1 MSASPNNP
9 GLGSVTPTQ
18 AAPLGISS
26 SISNPSISNPIS
38 NPSISNPT
46 ISNPTISNPSIS
58 SLPRPDHQALE
69 TLLALSSLHEQIRE
83 RRDQELSK
91 GARLTSVDG
100 WQLKQFVHDEVLQLV
115 ADRALTVTGAD
126 GVAVAMVEGSGI
138 VCRASAGKITPER
151 GARLDPHS
159 GFSGACLRGGQV
171 VRCDDSELDS
181 RVNPQACQR
190 LGARSMVAVPLSAPQ
205 AIVGIMEAFSSE
217 AFGFND
223 CDVRCLTLLAAL
235 IMDAMNPEEEDRFSE
250 MSQRVVGDTTKIA
263 SVAKTPAEAA
273 PPVSPLRIDAKNS
286 VENKLPES
294 TPHIKIA
301 ALRQEP
307 ATQIKKQDARLVLF
321 SELENSDDSRP
332 GLKVVLL
339 CVALALALGIGLWS
353 QIRHNREVNSAS
365 RTEITPLATSQIAQE
380 PSAADAPAAQT
391 DWNASAAALVQARL
405 LHPGVTGIRHWA
417 SASSSTV
424 VIDLEDQVQYEAH
437 RLANPERIYFDLLDT
452 KLAHA
457 LSGKTIDV
465 GDPLLQRIRIAQPT
479 QNVTRVV
486 LDTKNASNYS
496 VSLEPSPYRLVVEV
510 GRLGSTLGP
519 KAKVDLFGS
528 ENRVAASLNTATP
541 REVKAEPTPSVDHRG
556 IATSAVT
563 PPPKLKTGPQNTLA
577 SSAPS
582 LSIVLDAGHG
592 GWDLGTVGRRGLLEK
607 DLVLDIVQRLGG
619 LLQQRLNANVIYTR
633 QGDSYV
639 PLERRA
645 EIANL
650 SQAKLFISIHAN
662 YSDSASARGVETYYT
677 NTYSSVRARPAG
689 TDGEALL
696 QNVDWT
702 RVDIRE
708 KVQESRH
715 FADCVQQA
723 LYGTIA
729 SKNPGIPNRGVKE
742 AQYVVLTGTS
752 MPAILAEVS
761 FVSSPTDESELLN
774 EAYRQRIA
782 EALYKGIARYHDT
795 PRRATI
801 AGLVGK
807 TQ

>member
-9 GLGSVTPTQ
+9 GLGSVNPAQ
-18 AAPLGISS
+18 AAPLGVSS
-26 SISNPSISNPIS
+26 SISSPSISDP
-38 NPSISNPT
+38 
-46 ISNPTISNPSIS
+46 
-58 SLPRPDHQALE
+58 PRPDHHDLE
-69 TLLALSSLHEQIRE
+69 TLLALSSLHEQILE

-100 WQLKQFVHDEVLQLV
+100 WELKQFVHDEVLQLV
-115 ADRALTVTGAD
+115 ADRALMVTGAD
-126 GVAVAMVEGSGI
+126 GVAVALVEGTGI

-159 GFSGACLRGGQV
+159 GFSGACLRNGV
-171 VRCDDSELDS
+171 VVKCDDSELDS

-217 AFGFND
+217 PFGFND
-223 CDVRCLTLLAAL
+223 CDVRCLTLLGAL
-235 IMDAMNPEEEDRFSE
+235 ILDAMNPEDENLLSE
-250 MSQRVVGDTTKIA
+250 MSHRVVGDATRIS
-263 SVAKTPAEAA
+263 SVAKTAGEAD
-273 PPVSPLRIDAKNS
+273 PHVSPSRAETKNS
-286 VENKLPES
+286 VVDKFAEATPEIHMA
-294 TPHIKIA
+294 PA
-301 ALRQEP
+301 RQGQ
-307 ATQIKKQDARLVLF
+307 ATTKKQDARLVLF
-321 SELENSDDSRP
+321 SELENSEDSRP

-339 CVALALALGIGLWS
+339 CVALAIALGIGLWS
-353 QIRHNREVNSAS
+353 QISHSRKVNAAA
-365 RTEITPLATSQIAQE
+365 RIETTPVATSQIAQE
-380 PSAADAPAAQT
+380 PPPADASVAQP
-391 DWNASAAALVQARL
+391 DWNASAAALVQERL
-405 LHPGVTGIRHWA
+405 LHPEVTGIRHWA
-417 SASSSTV
+417 SANSSTV

-510 GRLGSTLGP
+510 GKLGSTLGP
-519 KAKVDLFGS
+519 KRKWICSDRKIVS
-528 ENRVAASLNTATP
+528 KPSLKTQTP
-541 REVKAEPTPSVDHRG
+541 PEVKTELLQPADHPG
-556 IATSAVT
+556 IATSAVSPLPKVKT
-563 PPPKLKTGPQNTLA
+563 APPDTLA
-577 SSAPS
+577 SPAPS
-582 LSIVLDAGHG
+582 FSIVLDAGHG

-619 LLQQRLNANVIYTR
+619 LLQQRLNANVVYTR

-689 TDGEALL
+689 DAEVAL
-696 QNVDWT
+696 QSVDWT

-729 SKNPGIPNRGVKE
+729 AKNPGIPNRGVKE

-761 FVSSPTDESELLN
+761 FVSSPADESELLN

-782 EALYKGIARYHDT
+782 EALYKGIARYHET
-795 PRRATI
+795 SPRHATI
-801 AGLVGK
+801 AGLVAK
-807 TQ
+807 TP

>member
-1 MSASPNNP
+1 M
-9 GLGSVTPTQ
+9 
-18 AAPLGISS
+18 GISS
-26 SISNPSISNPIS
+26 PVSNPSISNPSIS
-38 NPSISNPT
+38 
-46 ISNPTISNPSIS
+46 IS
-58 SLPRPDHQALE
+58 SPPRPDHQALE

-115 ADRALTVTGAD
+115 ADRALMVTGAD
-126 GVAVAMVEGSGI
+126 GVAVALVEGTGI

-159 GFSGACLRGGQV
+159 GFSGACLRNGQV

-181 RVNPQACQR
+181 RVNAQACQR

-217 AFGFND
+217 PFGFND

-235 IMDAMNPEEEDRFSE
+235 IMDAMNPEEENRFSE
-250 MSQRVVGDTTKIA
+250 MSQRAVGDIA
-263 SVAKTPAEAA
+263 SVAKTAAEVA
-273 PPVSPLRIDAKNS
+273 PPVSPLRIEAKNS
-286 VENKLPES
+286 VLDKPAEA
-294 TPHIKIA
+294 TPQIQIA
-301 ALRQEP
+301 PSRQEP
-307 ATQIKKQDARLVLF
+307 AITTKKQGARLVLF
-321 SELENSDDSRP
+321 SELENSEDSRP

-339 CVALALALGIGLWS
+339 CVALAVALGIGLWS
-353 QIRHNREVNSAS
+353 QISRTRKVDAAS
-365 RTEITPLATSQIAQE
+365 RTAITPVAPSQIAQE
-380 PSAADAPAAQT
+380 PPAADASTPQS

-405 LHPGVTGIRHWA
+405 LHPEVTGIRHWS
-417 SASSSTV
+417 SANSSTV

-510 GRLGSTLGP
+510 GKLGSTLGP
-519 KAKVDLFGS
+519 KAKMDLFGS
-528 ENRVAASLNTATP
+528 ENRVEATLKTGTP
-541 REVKAEPTPSVDHRG
+541 HEVKTELAPSVNHPG
-556 IATSAVT
+556 VATSAVA
-563 PPPKLKTGPQNTLA
+563 PLPKVKTGPPDSLV
-577 SSAPS
+577 SPAPS

-607 DLVLDIVQRLGG
+607 DLVLDIVRRLGG
-619 LLQQRLNANVIYTR
+619 LLQQRLNANVVYTR
-633 QGDSYV
+633 EGDSYV

-677 NTYSSVRARPAG
+677 NTYSSVRARPADAE
-689 TDGEALL
+689 TPI

-729 SKNPGIPNRGVKE
+729 AKNPGIPNRGVKE

-774 EAYRQRIA
+774 DAYRQRIA
-782 EALYKGIARYHDT
+782 EALYKGIARYHET
-795 PRRATI
+795 PRHATI

>member
-9 GLGSVTPTQ
+9 GLGSANPTQ
-18 AAPLGISS
+18 VASLGISS
-26 SISNPSISNPIS
+26 SNSNPSISNPSISNF
-38 NPSISNPT
+38 
-46 ISNPTISNPSIS
+46 
-58 SLPRPDHQALE
+58 PRPDHHDLE
-69 TLLALSSLHEQIRE
+69 TLLALSSLHEQIRQ

-100 WQLKQFVHDEVLQLV
+100 WELKQFVHDEVLQLV
-115 ADRALTVTGAD
+115 ADRALMVTGAD
-126 GVAVAMVEGSGI
+126 GVAVALVEGTGI
-138 VCRASAGKITPER
+138 VCRASAGKIAPER

-159 GFSGACLRGGQV
+159 GFSGACLRNGEV

-217 AFGFND
+217 PFGFND

-235 IMDAMNPEEEDRFSE
+235 ILDAMNPAEEDLLSE
-250 MSQRVVGDTTKIA
+250 MSQRVVGNTTRISSGA
-263 SVAKTPAEAA
+263 ETAAEVAPHI
-273 PPVSPLRIDAKNS
+273 SLSRIEAKNT
-286 VENKLPES
+286 VADKLSEATS
-294 TPHIKIA
+294 QVQMAQT
-301 ALRQEP
+301 RQEP
-307 ATQIKKQDARLVLF
+307 AITTKKQDARLVLF

-339 CVALALALGIGLWS
+339 LAALAVALGIGLWS
-353 QIRHNREVNSAS
+353 QIRHSREVNAAS
-365 RTEITPLATSQIAQE
+365 RTEITPVATSQVAQD
-380 PSAADAPAAQT
+380 PPAAEVSAPQP
-391 DWNASAAALVQARL
+391 DWNAAAAALVQARL
-405 LHPGVTGIRHWA
+405 LHPEVTGIRHWS

-452 KLAHA
+452 KLAHE

-465 GDPLLQRIRIAQPT
+465 GDPLLQRIRIAQPKD
-479 QNVTRVV
+479 NVTRVV

-519 KAKVDLFGS
+519 KAKVDLFGPR
-528 ENRVAASLNTATP
+528 NRVEAALNTLAP
-541 REVKAEPTPSVDHRG
+541 REVKTERGQLAITPM
-556 IATSAVT
+556 
-563 PPPKLKTGPQNTLA
+563 PKVKTGPPNA
-577 SSAPS
+577 FVSPAPG

-619 LLQQRLNANVIYTR
+619 LLQQRLNANVVYTR

-639 PLERRA
+639 PLEKRA

-677 NTYSSVRARPAG
+677 NTYSSVRARPTGPDA
-689 TDGEALL
+689 EVSL

-723 LYGTIA
+723 LYGTVA
-729 SKNPGIPNRGVKE
+729 AKNPGIPNRGVKE

-761 FVSSPTDESELLN
+761 FVSSPTDEGELLN
-774 EAYRQRIA
+774 DAYRQRIA
-782 EALYKGIARYHDT
+782 EALYKGIARYHET
-795 PRRATI
+795 PRHATI
-801 AGLVGK
+801 AGLVAK
-807 TQ
+807 TDTR

>member
-1 MSASPNNP
+1 V
-9 GLGSVTPTQ
+9 G
-18 AAPLGISS
+18 PLEISS
-26 SISNPSISNPIS
+26 SVSKPPVSNPIS
-38 NPSISNPT
+38 I
-46 ISNPTISNPSIS
+46 
-58 SLPRPDHQALE
+58 LPRPDHQALE

-100 WQLKQFVHDEVLQLV
+100 WELKQFVHDEVLQLV
-115 ADRALTVTGAD
+115 ADRALMVTGAD
-126 GVAVAMVEGSGI
+126 GVAVALVEGTGI
-138 VCRASAGKITPER
+138 VCRASAGKTAPER

-159 GFSGACLRGGQV
+159 GFSGACLRNGVV

-205 AIVGIMEAFSSE
+205 AVVGIMEAFSSE
-217 AFGFND
+217 PFGFND

-235 IMDAMNPEEEDRFSE
+235 IMDAMNPEEENRFSE
-250 MSQRVVGDTTKIA
+250 MSQCVVGDATVASEPKIKVE
-263 SVAKTPAEAA
+263 VAPHT
-273 PPVSPLRIDAKNS
+273 SPLRIDAKNS
-286 VENKLPES
+286 VADKLAEA
-294 TPHIKIA
+294 TTQLQIA
-301 ALRQEP
+301 PSRQEP
-307 ATQIKKQDARLVLF
+307 AITTKKQGAKLVLF
-321 SELENSDDSRP
+321 SELENSEDSRP
-332 GLKVVLL
+332 GQKVVLL
-339 CVALALALGIGLWS
+339 CVALAVALGIGLWS
-353 QIRHNREVNSAS
+353 QIRHSREVKAAS
-365 RTEITPLATSQIAQE
+365 RNEITPVAAIQMAQ
-380 PSAADAPAAQT
+380 DPAAAEISAPQT

-405 LHPGVTGIRHWA
+405 LHPEVTGIRHWA

-510 GRLGSTLGP
+510 GKLGSTLGP
-519 KAKVDLFGS
+519 KAKLDLFGS
-528 ENRVAASLNTATP
+528 ENRVEASLKTGTP
-541 REVKAEPTPSVDHRG
+541 REVKTEPLQPEDHRG
-556 IATSAVT
+556 IATSAAA
-563 PPPKLKTGPQNTLA
+563 PQPKLKTLAPNTLA
-577 SSAPS
+577 SSPSS

-689 TDGEALL
+689 ADAEVPL

-729 SKNPGIPNRGVKE
+729 AKNPGIPNRGVKE

-761 FVSSPTDESELLN
+761 FVSSPTDESELLS

-782 EALYKGIARYHDT
+782 EALYKGIARYHEL

-807 TQ
+807 SQ

>member
-1 MSASPNNP
+1 MGMSS
-9 GLGSVTPTQ
+9 
-18 AAPLGISS
+18 
-26 SISNPSISNPIS
+26 PIS
-38 NPSISNPT
+38 NPSISSPP
-46 ISNPTISNPSIS
+46 ISNSSVSN
-58 SLPRPDHQALE
+58 LTRPDHHDLE

-126 GVAVAMVEGSGI
+126 GVAVALVEGTGI

-159 GFSGACLRGGQV
+159 GFSGACLRNGQV
-171 VRCDDSELDS
+171 VRCDDSELDG
-181 RVNPQACQR
+181 RVNAQACQR

-217 AFGFND
+217 PFGFND

-235 IMDAMNPEEEDRFSE
+235 ILDAMNPEEENLLSE
-250 MSQRVVGDTTKIA
+250 MSQRVVGDATRIA
-263 SVAKTPAEAA
+263 SVTEVA
-273 PPVSPLRIDAKNS
+273 PHVSPSRTEAKNS
-286 VENKLPES
+286 VVDKVAEATAQIQI
-294 TPHIKIA
+294 TPT
-301 ALRQEP
+301 RQEP
-307 ATQIKKQDARLVLF
+307 AVTTRKQDAKLVLF

-339 CVALALALGIGLWS
+339 CVALAIALGIGLWA
-353 QIRHNREVNSAS
+353 QIRHSREVKAAS
-365 RTEITPLATSQIAQE
+365 RNEITPVATSQIAQD
-380 PSAADAPAAQT
+380 PPAAEVSAPQP

-405 LHPGVTGIRHWA
+405 LHPEVTGIRHWS

-452 KLAHA
+452 KLAHE

-496 VSLEPSPYRLVVEV
+496 VSLEASPYRLVVEV
-510 GRLGSTLGP
+510 GKLGSTLGP
-519 KAKVDLFGS
+519 QAKMDLFGP
-528 ENRVAASLNTATP
+528 ENRVEATLKTGTP
-541 REVKAEPTPSVDHRG
+541 HEIKTEPTPSVNHPG
-556 IATSAVT
+556 VATSAVA
-563 PPPKLKTGPQNTLA
+563 PLPKVKTGPPDSLV
-577 SSAPS
+577 SPAPS

-619 LLQQRLNANVIYTR
+619 LLQQRLNANVVYTR
-633 QGDSYV
+633 EGDSYV

-677 NTYSSVRARPAG
+677 NTYSSVRARPADAE
-689 TDGEALL
+689 TSI

-729 SKNPGIPNRGVKE
+729 AKNPGIPNRGVKE

-761 FVSSPTDESELLN
+761 FVSSPTDEGELLS
-774 EAYRQRIA
+774 EPYRQRIA
-782 EALYKGIARYHDT
+782 EALYKGIARYHET
-795 PRRATI
+795 PRHATI
-801 AGLVGK
+801 ASLVGK

>member
-1 MSASPNNP
+1 VSASPNNP
-9 GLGSVTPTQ
+9 GLGSVDPTQ
-18 AAPLGISS
+18 VASLGIASPIS
-26 SISNPSISNPIS
+26 DPSVSNPSVSNTPIS
-38 NPSISNPT
+38 NPSISNSS
-46 ISNPTISNPSIS
+46 ISN
-58 SLPRPDHQALE
+58 LPRPDHHDLE

-100 WQLKQFVHDEVLQLV
+100 WELKQFVHDEVLQLV
-115 ADRALTVTGAD
+115 ADRALMVTGAD
-126 GVAVAMVEGSGI
+126 GVAVALVEGTGI

-159 GFSGACLRGGQV
+159 GFSGACLRNGV
-171 VRCDDSELDS
+171 VVKCDDSELDS

-217 AFGFND
+217 PFGFND

-235 IMDAMNPEEEDRFSE
+235 ILDAMNPAEEDLLSE
-250 MSQRVVGDTTKIA
+250 MSHRVVGGATKIA
-263 SVAKTPAEAA
+263 SVAKTAAEVA
-273 PPVSPLRIDAKNS
+273 PHALRAEAKNS
-286 VENKLPES
+286 IEDKLAES
-294 TPHIKIA
+294 APQIQIA
-301 ALRQEP
+301 PARQE
-307 ATQIKKQDARLVLF
+307 AVTQTKKQDARLVLF

-339 CVALALALGIGLWS
+339 LVAVAVALGIGLWS
-353 QIRHNREVNSAS
+353 QIRHSREVSATS
-365 RTEITPLATSQIAQE
+365 RTEITPVATNQIAQD
-380 PSAADAPAAQT
+380 PMAAVVSATQP

-417 SASSSTV
+417 SANSSTV
-424 VIDLEDQVQYEAH
+424 VIELEDQVQYEAH

-452 KLAHA
+452 KLAHE

-519 KAKVDLFGS
+519 KAKVDLFGP
-528 ENRVAASLNTATP
+528 ENRVAATLNTVP
-541 REVKAEPTPSVDHRG
+541 SREVKAEPTPSVDHRG
-556 IATSAVT
+556 IATLAVS
-563 PPPKLKTGPQNTLA
+563 PLPQVKAAPPKALVSP
-577 SSAPS
+577 APS

-619 LLQQRLNANVIYTR
+619 LLQQRLNANVVYTR

-689 TDGEALL
+689 SDAEVPL

-729 SKNPGIPNRGVKE
+729 AKNPGIPNRGVKE

-761 FVSSPTDESELLN
+761 FVSSPTDESELLS

-782 EALYKGIARYHDT
+782 EALFKGIARYHET
-795 PRRATI
+795 PRHATI

>member
-9 GLGSVTPTQ
+9 GLGSANPTQ
-18 AAPLGISS
+18 PASLGIAS
-26 SISNPSISNPIS
+26 PIS
-38 NPSISNPT
+38 NPSISSSSISSPS
-46 ISNPTISNPSIS
+46 ISNPPIPNPSIS
-58 SLPRPDHQALE
+58 IPRPDHHDLE

-100 WQLKQFVHDEVLQLV
+100 WELKQFVHDEVLQLV
-115 ADRALTVTGAD
+115 ADRALVVTGAD
-126 GVAVAMVEGSGI
+126 GVAVALVEGTGI

-159 GFSGACLRGGQV
+159 GFSGACLRNGV
-171 VRCDDSELDS
+171 VVKCDDSELDS

-217 AFGFND
+217 PFGFNE

-235 IMDAMNPEEEDRFSE
+235 ILDAMNPAEENLLSE
-250 MSQRVVGDTTKIA
+250 MSQRVVGDATRIA
-263 SVAKTPAEAA
+263 SVTKTAAEAV
-273 PPVSPLRIDAKNS
+273 PLVSPLRAESKNS
-286 VENKLPES
+286 VVDKL
-294 TPHIKIA
+294 A
-301 ALRQEP
+301 AAPPEP
-307 ATQIKKQDARLVLF
+307 AITAKKQDAKLVLF

-339 CVALALALGIGLWS
+339 CVALAFALGIGLWS
-353 QIRHNREVNSAS
+353 QITHSRRVIAAA
-365 RTEITPLATSQIAQE
+365 RTEITPVAPSQIAPE
-380 PSAADAPAAQT
+380 FPAADASAPQA
-391 DWNASAAALVQARL
+391 DWNAAAAALVQARL
-405 LHPGVTGIRHWA
+405 LHPEVTGIRHWA

-519 KAKVDLFGS
+519 KAKMDLFGS
-528 ENRVAASLNTATP
+528 ENRVEANLKTDTP
-541 REVKAEPTPSVDHRG
+541 RGVKTEPLQPEDHRG
-556 IATSAVT
+556 IATSAVVPLPKVKT
-563 PPPKLKTGPQNTLA
+563 EPPKAVA
-577 SSAPS
+577 SSAAS
-582 LSIVLDAGHG
+582 FSIVLDAGHG

-689 TDGEALL
+689 DAEASL

-729 SKNPGIPNRGVKE
+729 AKNPGIPNRGVKE

-761 FVSSPTDESELLN
+761 FVSSPADESELLN

-782 EALYKGIARYHDT
+782 EALYKGIARYHET
-795 PRRATI
+795 SPRHATI
-801 AGLVGK
+801 AGLVAK
-807 TQ
+807 TP

>member
-1 MSASPNNP
+1 VSASPNNP
-9 GLGSVTPTQ
+9 GLGSVTPTRG
-18 AAPLGISS
+18 APLGISS
-26 SISNPSISNPIS
+26 SISNPSISS
-38 NPSISNPT
+38 PSIS
-46 ISNPTISNPSIS
+46 SPSIS

-126 GVAVAMVEGSGI
+126 GVAVALVEGTGI

-159 GFSGACLRGGQV
+159 GFSGACLRNGEV

-205 AIVGIMEAFSSE
+205 AIVGIMEAFASE
-217 AFGFND
+217 PFGFND

-235 IMDAMNPEEEDRFSE
+235 IMDAMNPEEENRFSE
-250 MSQRVVGDTTKIA
+250 MSQRVVGDATVASEPKIKA
-263 SVAKTPAEAA
+263 EVAPHASPLQIEAENSVA
-273 PPVSPLRIDAKNS
+273 D
-286 VENKLPES
+286 KLPEA
-294 TPHIKIA
+294 TPQIKIVPA
-301 ALRQEP
+301 RLEP
-307 ATQIKKQDARLVLF
+307 VTQRKKQDARLVLF
-321 SELENSDDSRP
+321 SELENSDESRP

-339 CVALALALGIGLWS
+339 LAALAVALGIGLWS
-353 QIRHNREVNSAS
+353 QIRHSRDVNAAS
-365 RTEITPLATSQIAQE
+365 RNEIKPVATSQIAQDPPPAE
-380 PSAADAPAAQT
+380 VSASQP
-391 DWNASAAALVQARL
+391 DWNAAAAALVQARL

-417 SASSSTV
+417 SATSSTV

-452 KLAHA
+452 KLAHE

-465 GDPLLQRIRIAQPT
+465 GDPLLQRIRIAQPK

-510 GRLGSTLGP
+510 GKLGSTLGP
-519 KAKVDLFGS
+519 KAKVDLFGPGT
-528 ENRVAASLNTATP
+528 RVEAALNTVAP
-541 REVKAEPTPSVDHRG
+541 RELKTEPG
-556 IATSAVT
+556 QLAVT
-563 PPPKLKTGPQNTLA
+563 PMPKVRTGPPNVLV
-577 SSAPS
+577 SPAPS

-619 LLQQRLNANVIYTR
+619 LLQQRLNATVIYTR

-689 TDGEALL
+689 ADAEVPI

-729 SKNPGIPNRGVKE
+729 AKNPGIPNRGVKE

-761 FVSSPTDESELLN
+761 FVSSPTDESELLS

-782 EALYKGIARYHDT
+782 EALYKGIARYHET
-795 PRRATI
+795 PRHATI

-807 TQ
+807 TAAR